1 MKKWKDEKGME
12 SSFKRVSLLQL
23 KLRDFS
29 DYYWFS
35 RPKIDLSALEKANLF
50 IIYILLW
57 FYLFILRSGKRN
69 LVSSTKNK
77 DN

>member
-12 SSFKRVSLLQL
+12 SSFRIVRLLQL

-35 RPKIDLSALEKANLF
+35 RAKIDPSALEKANLF

-69 LVSSTKNK
+69 LVSSAKNK